1 MFDVTLS
8 AKHRVK
14 SSWVWK
20 TMRRISSG
28 RTQALVQGMDN
39 QSQLLNHRFEKI
51 VQGMDNQSQ
60 LLDSKLTQLIE
71 GIKNQSALLNNKL
84 ETLIRTQTHGQP
96 PPHSSGEPHS
106 EGLEGVERPRAA
118 QLKNGGATASVVA
131 HAAPAPRRSGPAGD
145 LREYADIF
153 AGIGPWSGN
162 VPKGYVVDFLGT
174 LTPAEFRAM
183 WGVDPQTAGGNHQAT
198 ALPTIADGEGWF
210 EAVNWVVAAQEAR
223 ERYVMVTLGA
233 CYGAQAVGSYRA
245 LQSLNPMPC
254 KLVAVEADP
263 GNVAWTIR
271 HFRDNG
277 IDPDRQWI
285 VEAAMSDTNAP
296 VFFPVGS
303 PGTGAQ
309 NCFST
314 NEQNARAAYVKELI
328 GRGADEALRNL
339 LLHNTTGI
347 TKSLVPGHDFRAEI
361 KLLSAVTLK
370 DVLGPFDFVDYLEA
384 DIQQSE
390 ITVFP
395 PYMGLLKRKVRRIH
409 IGTHGRDV
417 HQSLHGLFA
426 KDGWEIVFNY
436 EPNAEHVSA
445 LGAFKTNDGILTV
458 RNPSL

>member
-1 MFDVTLS
+1 
-8 AKHRVK
+8 
-14 SSWVWK
+14 
-20 TMRRISSG
+20 
-28 RTQALVQGMDN
+28 
-39 QSQLLNHRFEKI
+39 
-51 VQGMDNQSQ
+51 MDNQSQ

-71 GIKNQSALLNNKL
+71 GIKNQSALLNTKL
-84 ETLIRTQTHGQP
+84 GTLIEAQGASRPQANANGAI
-96 PPHSSGEPHS
+96 HS
-106 EGLEGVERPRAA
+106 EAREGIDQRRTA
-118 QLKNGGATASVVA
+118 QLQGGDARAQTM
-131 HAAPAPRRSGPAGD
+131 PALRRSGPRPNQFGD

-153 AGIGPWSGN
+153 ANITPWSGN
-162 VPKGYVVDFLGT
+162 VPTGYIVDFLGT

-183 WGVDPQTAGGNHQAT
+183 WGVDAKSVGGNHQTT
-198 ALPTIADGEGWF
+198 AVPTIADGEGWF

-223 ERYVMVTLGA
+223 GHYVMVTLGA
-233 CYGAQAVGSYRA
+233 CYGAQAAGSYRA
-245 LQSLNPMPC
+245 LQALNPMPY

-285 VEAAMSDTNAP
+285 VQAAMSDSNAP

-314 NEQNARAAYVKELI
+314 NEHDARAAYVKQLI
-328 GRGADEALRNL
+328 ERGADEALRNL

-347 TKSLVPGHDFRAEI
+347 RKSLVPGYDFQAEV

-370 DVLGPFDFVDYLEA
+370 DILGPFEVVDYLEA

-395 PYMGLLKRKVRRIH
+395 PYLELLKSKVRRIH
-409 IGTHGRDV
+409 IGTHGGDV
-417 HQSLHGLFA
+417 HRSLHNLFK
-426 KDGWEIVFNY
+426 KDGWAIVFNY
-436 EPNAEHVSA
+436 EPNAEHGSA
-445 LGAFKTNDGILTV
+445 LGRFKTNDGILTV